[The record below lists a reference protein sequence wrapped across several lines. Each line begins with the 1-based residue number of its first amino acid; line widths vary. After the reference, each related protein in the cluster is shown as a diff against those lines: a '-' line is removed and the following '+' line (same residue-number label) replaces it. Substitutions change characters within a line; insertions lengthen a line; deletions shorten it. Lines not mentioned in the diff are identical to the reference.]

1 MKTTMKRVLPGI
13 LVILVLCSH
22 DMFLKMDGFFIEPN
36 TDALIKLFNG
46 TFEQSENVI
55 TRDRMLD
62 VSLVGN
68 GNRTKVDTAQWYEQ
82 DSITY
87 LKFNSGNEGTWVAG
101 VSTAPRNIEMDGE
114 AFNNYLVHDGV
125 LDMLEWRTE
134 NDLLDQPAVERY
146 SKHVKIIFQVGESL
160 SEDWNTVLGYP
171 IEFVPLENPYDIH
184 PGHEL
189 QVKLLLD
196 GKPLS
201 NQLVYVGNDV
211 SGEGHSHEDNA
222 EHTHEDGTTHSH
234 DEEPEVH
241 THEDGTTHSHEE
253 EPEVHTHEDGTT
265 HSHDDAED
273 SAADHEHTGI
283 AQLRT
288 DENGIVSVN
297 LTSTG
302 VWYLRTIHMV
312 NLEEEGLTHESNWAT
327 ITFAIGD
334 GHAHEHA
341 EEAHVHEEEG
351 IPSYVFWVGSI
362 ILVGLLFF
370 WFNRK
375 K

>member
-1 MKTTMKRVLPGI
+1 MKRLLPGLL
-13 LVILVLCSH
+13 LVLVLCSH
-22 DMFLKMDGFFIEPN
+22 DMFLKMDGFYIQPN

-68 GNRTKVDTAQWYEQ
+68 GNRTQVDTTQWYEK

-87 LKFNSGNEGTWVAG
+87 LQFNSGNEGTWIAG
-101 VSTAPRNIEMDGE
+101 VSTAPRNIEMDAE

-125 LDMLEWRTE
+125 MDMLDWRKE
-134 NDLLDQPAVERY
+134 NDAMDQAAVERY
-146 SKHVKIIFQVGESL
+146 SKHVKTIFQVGETL
-160 SEDWNTVLGYP
+160 SDDWNTVLEYP

-184 PGHEL
+184 PGHDL
-189 QVKLLLD
+189 QVKLLLE

-211 SGEGHSHEDNA
+211 SSDGHSHEESG
-222 EHTHEDGTTHSH
+222 EHTHDDGTTHSH
-234 DEEPEVH
+234 DDEAEPSQ
-241 THEDGTTHSHEE
+241 EDS
-253 EPEVHTHEDGTT
+253 EVHTHEDGTT
-265 HSHDDAED
+265 HSHDDED
-273 SAADHEHTGI
+273 EEASADHQHSGI

-288 DENGIVSVN
+288 DENGIINVN
-297 LTSTG
+297 ITSTG
-302 VWYLRTIHMV
+302 VWYLRAIHMV
-312 NLEEEGLTHESNWAT
+312 TLEEEGLTHESNWAT

-341 EEAHVHEEEG
+341 EEAHEHDEEG
-351 IPSYVFWVGSI
+351 IPSYVFWVISL
-362 ILVGLLFF
+362 ILIGVLFF
-370 WFNRK
+370 FFNRK